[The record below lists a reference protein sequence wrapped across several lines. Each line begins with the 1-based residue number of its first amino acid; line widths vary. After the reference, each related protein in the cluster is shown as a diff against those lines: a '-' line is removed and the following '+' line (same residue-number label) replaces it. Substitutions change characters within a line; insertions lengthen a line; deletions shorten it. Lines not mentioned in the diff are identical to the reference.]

1 MTSQYDDN
9 YWDENDDTIDDSR
22 DTKQFRELR
31 KADRAKAAR
40 IKELEDRLASMS
52 KAVRDRSVKDV
63 LTARGLN
70 PKIAAFIPS
79 DIESSEDAIAKWVDE
94 YGDVFG
100 AAAPAQQ
107 ESPAADEQG
116 IPGVTTPGQLDPNIR
131 TMSQNAQVA
140 SQGQPFAG
148 DQAQLESLIASA
160 SSPEELNQLLFGN
173 PNGPQ
178 AF

>member
-1 MTSQYDDN
+1 MTSQYDEN
-9 YWDENDDTIDDSR
+9 YWDENEDDLDTR

-40 IKELEDRLASMS
+40 IKELEDRLTSMS
-52 KAVRDRSVKDV
+52 KQVRDRAVKDV
-63 LTARGLN
+63 LSSRGLN

-79 DIESSEDAIAKWVDE
+79 DIETSEDAIAKWVDE

-100 AAAPAQQ
+100 AAAPVQQ
-107 ESPAADEQG
+107 EAEQG
-116 IPGVTTPGQLDPNIR
+116 VPGVTTPAQLDPNIR

-140 SQGQPFAG
+140 SQGQPFSG
-148 DQAQLESLIASA
+148 DGAQLESLIASA
-160 SSPEELNQLLFGN
+160 TTPEELNQILFGN